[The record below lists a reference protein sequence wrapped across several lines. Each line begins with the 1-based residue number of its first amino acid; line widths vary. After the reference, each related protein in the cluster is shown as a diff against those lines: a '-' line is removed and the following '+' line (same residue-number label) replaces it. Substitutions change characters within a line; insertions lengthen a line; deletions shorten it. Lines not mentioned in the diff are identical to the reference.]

1 MSAYQFTADGAVPEK
16 RDRWEAM
23 KRGFRGRCPHC
34 GQGKLFQKF
43 LKPVQRCAICGEEF
57 HHHRAD
63 DLPAYIVIFLVGHLV
78 VAGLMSAE
86 QHAEW
91 PIVVHAILWPA
102 LTVILSL
109 LLIQPVKGAI
119 VGLQWAMRMH
129 GFAGRSEEEEP
140 HQTGRVDP

>member
-43 LKPVQRCAICGEEF
+43 LKPVERCAICGEEF

-63 DLPAYIVIFLVGHLV
+63 DLPAYIVIFLVGHV
-78 VAGLMSAE
+78 VIAGLMAVEEHS
-86 QHAEW
+86 EW
-91 PIVVHAILWPA
+91 PIAVHAVLWPA
-102 LTVILSL
+102 LTLFLALV
-109 LLIQPVKGAI
+109 LIQPVKGAI

-129 GFAGRSEEEEP
+129 GFAGKDHDAHTQE
-140 HQTGRVDP
+140 TGKPEA

>member
-1 MSAYQFTADGAVPEK
+1 MSAYEFTADGAAPEK

-43 LKPVQRCAICGEEF
+43 LKTVDHCAICGEEF

-63 DLPAYIVIFLVGHLV
+63 DLPAYIVIFFVGHLV

-86 QHAEW
+86 QHSEW

-109 LLIQPVKGAI
+109 ALLQPVKGAI

-129 GFAGRSEEEEP
+129 GFAGKNHDENSHE
-140 HQTGRVDP
+140 TGTREG

>member
-1 MSAYQFTADGAVPEK
+1 
-16 RDRWEAM
+16 M

-34 GQGKLFQKF
+34 GQGKLFQKY
-43 LKPVQRCAICGEEF
+43 LKTVDRCAICGEEF

-63 DLPAYIVIFLVGHLV
+63 DLPAYVVIFLVGHLV

-86 QHAEW
+86 QHSEW

-102 LTVILSL
+102 LTVVLSL
-109 LLIQPVKGAI
+109 ALIQPVKGAI

-129 GFAGRSEEEEP
+129 GFGGKAHEENAHE
-140 HQTGRVDP
+140 TGTREG